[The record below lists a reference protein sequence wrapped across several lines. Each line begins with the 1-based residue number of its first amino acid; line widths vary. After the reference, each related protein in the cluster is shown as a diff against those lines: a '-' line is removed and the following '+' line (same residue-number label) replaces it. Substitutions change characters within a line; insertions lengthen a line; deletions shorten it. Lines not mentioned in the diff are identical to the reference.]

1 MARAVWSGA
10 LSFGLVNVPVK
21 AYAAVRDH
29 AVHFHQLDRRS
40 GARIRNRKVSDKSG
54 RAVEADQIEMGYEL
68 KSGKYVVVDPG
79 ELEALRPD
87 QTRAIAVS
95 DFVELEAIDPIF
107 YAHTYWLAPDGKS
120 ASHAYGLLLAAM
132 VERGRVGIG
141 TIVMRNKQYLAAIR
155 PSERGLAMSTMRFAD
170 EIVDA
175 SDVAGIPA
183 RRSKVDSKEIKLAT
197 QIIDALASDWDPKRY
212 HDTYTESLRDL
223 IERRSKG
230 KPVPVPDEHEEPE
243 SNVVDL
249 MAALEASVAKARKS
263 SRSRRG
269 AATSRAKTKKRSSSG
284 RRSA

>member
-29 AVHFHQLDRRS
+29 AVHFHQLEKRS

-54 RAVEADQIEMGYEL
+54 RSVEADHIEMGYEL

-107 YAHTYWLAPDGKS
+107 YAHTYWLAPDGKA

-132 VERGRVGIG
+132 IEQGRVGIG
-141 TIVMRNKQYLAAIR
+141 TVVMRNKQYLAAIR
-155 PSERGLAMSTMRFAD
+155 PFDRGLAMSTMRFAD
-170 EIVDA
+170 EVVPA
-175 SDVAGIPA
+175 SDVSGIPA
-183 RRSKVDSKEIKLAT
+183 RRVKADPKEIKLAT

-223 IERRSKG
+223 IEQKSKG
-230 KPVPVPDEHEEPE
+230 KDIVWPEEHEAPE

-249 MAALEASVAKARKS
+249 MAALEASVAKAR
-263 SRSRRG
+263 SRRG
-269 AATSRAKTKKRSSSG
+269 ATRSKARSKATKRSASSK
-284 RRSA
+284 RKSA